1 MSEMMMTK
9 MKPTPG
15 RIVMY
20 QPPYAPDTKLPA
32 IVIKVHGGSSV
43 VNLQVF
49 QDRGGD
55 GAVYAS
61 SIEEG
66 TGPGTWSWPERAA

>member
-1 MSEMMMTK
+1 MSEA
-9 MKPTPG
+9 MKPTVG

-20 QPPYAPDTKLPA
+20 QPPYGAPETKLPA
-32 IVIKVHGGSSV
+32 IVVNVHSSSV

-55 GAVYAS
+55 GTVYVGS
-61 SIEEG
+61 VGEG
-66 TGPGTWSWPERAA
+66 AGPGTWSWPERS